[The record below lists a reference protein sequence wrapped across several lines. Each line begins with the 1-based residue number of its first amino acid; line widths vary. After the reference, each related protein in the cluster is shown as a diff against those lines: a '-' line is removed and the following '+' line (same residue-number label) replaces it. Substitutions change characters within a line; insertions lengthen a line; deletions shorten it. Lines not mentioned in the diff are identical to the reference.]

1 MSSDRATYLDS
12 SAIVKLARTEAESTA
27 LRAYLRRR
35 LPLVASALVQT
46 EVVRAMLPFGDLA
59 VARAELVLE
68 RIDLLRVSDRVLTA
82 AARLAPDDLRS
93 LDAIHLA
100 TARSLGASLARVI
113 TYDVRMSEAAGQLG
127 LTVVAPS

>member
-1 MSSDRATYLDS
+1 VSSDRATYLDS